1 MTLRQLS
8 QHGFLTTDKIS
19 IWPYLLLSTRSNYSV
34 IHTHKH
40 VHTYLTI
47 PKSVTDK
54 WCKEYWLHIAT
65 VYIFV
70 SKSADILLRR
80 TKEEQKK
87 NKNGWWTQDKSK
99 NVHTGTKYISHDCSL
114 IMNETC
120 FTVKLVHTMWCTV
133 SIIIKTWLLKHD
145 RTYLKMYRNVPTY
158 SLSFAQKHVK
168 VGGWSKQEAG
178 GGGLNLNLN
187 YQETKFFSS
196 NVETGFT
203 TSTAPT
209 S

>member
-19 IWPYLLLSTRSNYSV
+19 IWPFLLLSTRSNYSV

-47 PKSVTDK
+47 PKSFTDK

-70 SKSADILLRR
+70 SKSADILLRG
-80 TKEEQKK
+80 TKEEQKWVM
-87 NKNGWWTQDKSK
+87 NSRQ
-99 NVHTGTKYISHDCSL
+99 VQECSHLHKIHFTCSV

-120 FTVKLVHTMWCTV
+120 FTVKLVHTMVYSTV
-133 SIIIKTWLLKHD
+133 RIIIKTWLVMHD
-145 RTYLKMYRNVPTY
+145 RTYLKMYRNVPTC
-158 SLSFAQKHVK
+158 SLSFAQKCVK
-168 VGGWSKQEAG
+168 VGGWSKQEVG
-178 GGGLNLNLN
+178 EKSKLELPGNKIF
-187 YQETKFFSS
+187 QFKC
-196 NVETGFT
+196 ETGFT
-203 TSTAPT
+203 TFTAPT